1 MKSLFFSSILGSL
14 LALAGC
20 NKSEPAP
27 TLVETRTEV
36 DPGLS
41 TNVASTADS
50 QGASSTLPQLGM
62 APEWQL
68 KRIDGSMM
76 SSTELAGKVVVL
88 DFWATWCPPCR
99 DEIPGYIEMQREL
112 ESKGVVIVG
121 VSLDQGGPGVV
132 EKFAAQFKINYPLVM
147 ADENTADLFGG
158 IEAIPTTFLIDRDGQ
173 VRHRKVGSMERHDYE
188 PLVRSLL

>member
-1 MKSLFFSSILGSL
+1 
-14 LALAGC
+14 
-20 NKSEPAP
+20 
-27 TLVETRTEV
+27 
-36 DPGLS
+36 
-41 TNVASTADS
+41 
-50 QGASSTLPQLGM
+50 M